1 MRVSPKPRVSWLRR
15 FAWPRFKLEASRIS
29 ETAHLRAKR
38 WGAILNHDYFH
49 ERKQYRLGYY
59 LLFWA
64 RLTLISLLV
73 LAQIPMTEKKRWTS
87 DWTKK
92 LNFNVDVIQEQSRIT
107 KVRKYNSRFTV
118 FRTSCCCEYCTWPWN
133 FHKLVF
139 IHQFRCAC
147 LQSELNRDWC
157 QMVVLLWHSEW
168 PRRVLRWIFKAEL
181 EGETFV

>member
-1 MRVSPKPRVSWLRR
+1 MEHIIESWLL
-15 FAWPRFKLEASRIS
+15 PRTETVPIRLVFVVLSKVSSHFSSCSRS
-29 ETAHLRAKR
+29 RKKEVNVSS
-38 WGAILNHDYFH
+38 IL
-49 ERKQYRLGYY
+49 L
-59 LLFWA
+59 
-64 RLTLISLLV
+64 
-73 LAQIPMTEKKRWTS
+73 

-92 LNFNVDVIQEQSRIT
+92 LNLNVNVSQEQSRIT

-157 QMVVLLWHSEW
+157 QMVALLWHSEW

>member
-1 MRVSPKPRVSWLRR
+1 MEHIIESWLL
-15 FAWPRFKLEASRIS
+15 PRTETVPIRLVFVVLSKVSSHFSSCSRS
-29 ETAHLRAKR
+29 RKKEVNVSS
-38 WGAILNHDYFH
+38 IL
-49 ERKQYRLGYY
+49 L
-59 LLFWA
+59 
-64 RLTLISLLV
+64 
-73 LAQIPMTEKKRWTS
+73 

-92 LNFNVDVIQEQSRIT
+92 LNLNVNVSQEQSRIT

>member
-1 MRVSPKPRVSWLRR
+1 MEHIIESWLL
-15 FAWPRFKLEASRIS
+15 PRTETVPIRLVFVVLSKVSSHFSSCSR
-29 ETAHLRAKR
+29 LRKKEVNVSS
-38 WGAILNHDYFH
+38 IL
-49 ERKQYRLGYY
+49 L
-59 LLFWA
+59 
-64 RLTLISLLV
+64 
-73 LAQIPMTEKKRWTS
+73 

-92 LNFNVDVIQEQSRIT
+92 LNLNVNVSQEQSRIT

>member
-1 MRVSPKPRVSWLRR
+1 MEHIIESWLL
-15 FAWPRFKLEASRIS
+15 PRTETVTIRLVFVVLSKVSSHFSSCSRS
-29 ETAHLRAKR
+29 RKKEVNVSS
-38 WGAILNHDYFH
+38 IL
-49 ERKQYRLGYY
+49 L
-59 LLFWA
+59 
-64 RLTLISLLV
+64 
-73 LAQIPMTEKKRWTS
+73 

-92 LNFNVDVIQEQSRIT
+92 LNLNVNVSQEQSRIT